1 MITSLFVYIV
11 ASAVLS
17 SLVIVIVLVLGTN
30 SAETEKL
37 SSYECG
43 FEPFGDAR
51 ESFDITFYLVGRLFR
66 IFDIEIAFLFPW
78 SVLVLTGSKLLIWLI
93 FAFSFILIIGFAL
106 EMKLGVLDWKWKTTA
121 LVALTPCVSTT
132 AANNHNERL

>member
-1 MITSLFVYIV
+1 MSVCDVKLNQNKMITSLFVYIV

-30 SAETEKL
+30 AAETEKL

-66 IFDIEIAFLFPW
+66 IFDIEIAFLFP
-78 SVLVLTGSKLLIWLI
+78 
-93 FAFSFILIIGFAL
+93 
-106 EMKLGVLDWKWKTTA
+106 
-121 LVALTPCVSTT
+121 
-132 AANNHNERL
+132 